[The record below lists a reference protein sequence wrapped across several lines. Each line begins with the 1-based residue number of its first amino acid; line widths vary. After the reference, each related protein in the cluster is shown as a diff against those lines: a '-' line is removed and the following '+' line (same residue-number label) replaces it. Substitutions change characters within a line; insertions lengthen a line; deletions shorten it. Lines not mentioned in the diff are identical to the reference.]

1 MWDTGAYIAL
11 SQEIFLA
18 DEEIYGIL
26 RRMLQPLEITDER
39 IDFETIKSEGRG
51 CEYRIHLQT
60 FKHCR
65 TEFYLPGLLQKNDYS
80 TLVNRGRK
88 ELFDVAEQKV
98 NKRLEQWEKP
108 KIQPDVEIRLTTY
121 IKANM

>member
-1 MWDTGAYIAL
+1 
-11 SQEIFLA
+11 
-18 DEEIYGIL
+18 
-26 RRMLQPLEITDER
+26 
-39 IDFETIKSEGRG
+39 
-51 CEYRIHLQT
+51 
-60 FKHCR
+60 
-65 TEFYLPGLLQKNDYS
+65 
-80 TLVNRGRK
+80 LVNRGRK